1 MSTTNGLASLD
12 DLVVGDNN
20 EQAYKAVKNL
30 VAQFPKPGVL
40 LLHGP
45 SGSGKTALL
54 RAAVAEIIEG
64 CPGLKMLQ
72 QSSEDYIRL
81 LIAAI
86 KEKETEAFKRSYI
99 GKQLLVIDNL
109 EDLGEKS
116 ATQTGLAEI
125 IANAY
130 NSKAQ
135 VFLAANHYCKP
146 LKVEAMLREMIPD
159 FTVVDLTLP
168 DQLTLERAWIS
179 YGKSFGISCSSE
191 YMEYFHKSEVHNF
204 WALNGLLQ
212 SYLTQ
217 GKFIFNETTTAK
229 DRKK

>member
-1 MSTTNGLASLD
+1 MSATNGLASLN

-64 CPGLKMLQ
+64 CPGLKMLW

-86 KEKETEAFKRSYI
+86 KEKDTETFKKSYI
-99 GKQLLVIDNL
+99 GKQLLVIDNI
-109 EDLGEKS
+109 EDFGGKS
-116 ATQTGLAEI
+116 EMQTGLAEI

-135 VFLAANHYCKP
+135 VFIAANHYCKP
-146 LKVEAMLREMIPD
+146 LKVEALLREMIPD
-159 FTVVDLTLP
+159 FSVVDLALP
-168 DQLTLERAWIS
+168 DQITLERAWIS
-179 YGKSFGISCSSE
+179 YGELFGLPCSTDYVDYFRRSE
-191 YMEYFHKSEVHNF
+191 KVDNF

-212 SYLTQ
+212 SYYTHVNSS
-217 GKFIFNETTTAK
+217 FNEV
-229 DRKK
+229 RKS